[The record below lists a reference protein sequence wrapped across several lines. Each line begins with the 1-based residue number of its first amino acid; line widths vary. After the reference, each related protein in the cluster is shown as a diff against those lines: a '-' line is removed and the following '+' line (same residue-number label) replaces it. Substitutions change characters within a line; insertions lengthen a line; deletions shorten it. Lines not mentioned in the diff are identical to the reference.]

1 MDLGIFFILT
11 PMKKVVIIGAGIGG
25 LSAAAVL
32 AKAGFHVTVV
42 EKNEKAG
49 GRINSFEAEGF
60 RFDMGPSWY
69 WMPETFENFYNLF
82 GYTTSDFYDLKRLD
96 PSYKVFFQDEAI
108 EVPANYSEIRS
119 LFERFEPG
127 SAGRLDQFL
136 SEAKYKYDVG
146 MSEFVWKPGKS
157 LLEFFDLKV
166 LKSVFKLQMFSS
178 IKKAVSK
185 VVSHDKLRQILEFPI
200 LFLGA
205 TPKNTPALYSLMNY
219 ADIKLGTWYPMG
231 GMYKIAEAFYKIALS
246 QNVEFI
252 FNDPV
257 IEFQFKRN
265 EISHVITKTQKFGC
279 DYVLANADY
288 HFIDQQILPKKLA
301 DYNSKYWDSRKMAPS
316 SLLVFIGLNKKMN
329 GLTHHNLFF
338 DTDFDKHASQI
349 YNEPAWPENPLF
361 YVCCPSITDPTVAP
375 SGQENLFLLI
385 PIAPDLKDSAHF
397 KEKYLDIMINRIEH
411 HTNCSFKEDIIF
423 KKYFSVGDFKTY
435 YNSFKGNAYGL
446 ANTLDQTAILKPS
459 LKSKKVSNLYFSGQ
473 LTTPGP
479 GLPPS
484 IISGQVAADQIIKRE
499 STNVESI

>member
-1 MDLGIFFILT
+1 
-11 PMKKVVIIGAGIGG
+11 
-25 LSAAAVL
+25 
-32 AKAGFHVTVV
+32 
-42 EKNEKAG
+42 
-49 GRINSFEAEGF
+49 
-60 RFDMGPSWY
+60 
-69 WMPETFENFYNLF
+69 
-82 GYTTSDFYDLKRLD
+82 
-96 PSYKVFFQDEAI
+96 
-108 EVPANYSEIRS
+108 
-119 LFERFEPG
+119 
-127 SAGRLDQFL
+127 
-136 SEAKYKYDVG
+136 
-146 MSEFVWKPGKS
+146 
-157 LLEFFDLKV
+157 
-166 LKSVFKLQMFSS
+166 
-178 IKKAVSK
+178 
-185 VVSHDKLRQILEFPI
+185 
-200 LFLGA
+200 
-205 TPKNTPALYSLMNY
+205 MNY

-411 HTNCSFKEDIIF
+411 HTNCSFKEDIVF